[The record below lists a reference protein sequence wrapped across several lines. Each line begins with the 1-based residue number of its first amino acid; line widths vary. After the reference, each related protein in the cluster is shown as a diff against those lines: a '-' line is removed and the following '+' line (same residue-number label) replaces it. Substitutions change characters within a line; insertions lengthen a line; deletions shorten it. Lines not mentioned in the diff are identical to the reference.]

1 MERVNVG
8 EWISAILVISPSARK
23 RLFPDFSRAP
33 LQQSPANRS
42 AFVRKG
48 NDLGGRKSCTD
59 PGHGALSERRTLSR
73 VSGLAPPRPTTRY
86 FSGSLSFSKPFDLFV
101 FAIDTLRANELPV
114 AATPSEVIRATFV
127 S

>member
-73 VSGLAPPRPTTRY
+73 VSGLAPPRPTP
-86 FSGSLSFSKPFDLFV
+86 KPFDLFV
-101 FAIDTLRANELPV
+101 FAIDTLRPNELPV